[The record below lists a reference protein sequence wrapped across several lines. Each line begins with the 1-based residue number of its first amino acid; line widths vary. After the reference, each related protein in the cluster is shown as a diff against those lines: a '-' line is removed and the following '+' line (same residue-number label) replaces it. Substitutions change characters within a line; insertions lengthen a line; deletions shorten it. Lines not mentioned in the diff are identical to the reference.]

1 MIMDVNAY
9 GCSLP
14 GCNGPMSGVCI
25 NGLNF
30 EECPDVVANLV
41 ADDISVSVDDSPRSS
56 DLVSTRGLSSLD
68 ALSCDS
74 LLRARGGIVVGV
86 VAGPEVGKTTMI
98 ATMYEMLH
106 RGHIPD
112 VQFAGSE
119 TLRGYEERCH
129 LARVASNGL
138 IPNTPRTPT
147 SAKLSF
153 THLRLATT
161 EGIKEIIFS
170 DRSGEHF
177 DNVLD
182 NPASIVEFSEL
193 ARADVIL
200 LLVDIEHF
208 LKAPHLPTSRLRR
221 LLMTMDQQSLLT
233 RKTVRLVG
241 TKADL
246 AKSKEDLK
254 AARVSLRD
262 LASDLT
268 SRTNGRVEITPL
280 LIAAR
285 RRDGATEIAEGLKEL
300 LFEILKDPAP
310 FAAEQVF
317 AWPVHL
323 TEMDKLMHVYR
334 SKK

>member
-1 MIMDVNAY
+1 MDVNAY
-9 GCSLP
+9 GCSLA
-14 GCNGPMSGVCI
+14 GCDGPMSGVCI

-30 EECPDVVANLV
+30 EECPDVILILDAEE
-41 ADDISVSVDDSPRSS
+41 VSVPVEDSPRSS
-56 DLVSTRGLSSLD
+56 DLVSTRGFSSLD
-68 ALSCDS
+68 ALSCDA

-106 RGHIPD
+106 RGQISD
-112 VQFAGSE
+112 AQFAGSE

-138 IPNTPRTPT
+138 IPNTARTPT
-147 SAKLSF
+147 SARLSF
-153 THLRLATT
+153 THLRLATSK
-161 EGIKEIIFS
+161 GIKDIIFS

-182 NPASIVEFSEL
+182 NPGSIVEFSEL
-193 ARADVIL
+193 SRADIIL

-208 LKAPHLPTSRLRR
+208 LKTPHIPTSRIRR
-221 LLMTMDQQSLLT
+221 LLMTMDQQLLLAE
-233 RKTVRLVG
+233 KTVRLIG

-246 AKSKEDLK
+246 AKSNEELE
-254 AARVSLRD
+254 AARSSLHALAAD
-262 LASDLT
+262 LSQ
-268 SRTNGRVEITPL
+268 RTGGRVQISPL

-285 RRDGATEIAEGLKEL
+285 PREGATQIAEGLKEL
-300 LFEILKDPAP
+300 LDEILKEPDPVAV
-310 FAAEQVF
+310 EQDF

-334 SKK
+334 SKKR